1 MTCPRCHGTGR
12 VVETTSRL
20 YEPPVTVFDWCDC
33 TEGWALKCRQI
44 ENAEADEADR
54 IAENRR
60 RDDAH

>member
-1 MTCPRCHGTGR
+1 

-54 IAENRR
+54 IAQNRR
-60 RDDAH
+60 PYRLRRLP